1 MFNIKAIL
9 PKIIKEITKPNI
21 WPIGN
26 IIPKEVCTI
35 VWNITHNPTQVRAVN
50 NIDANLYAILFF
62 FHNNIP
68 TVTAVGN
75 IIPKYK
81 TNVGSVVYIS
91 IISIGVTL
99 TIVGIINI
107 SQTKTEHPP
116 IIKKIELPFKCFK
129 YISSLKHSLFI
140 ISIRLKIVEN
150 KADEK

>member
-1 MFNIKAIL
+1 MNREIILDMKNIVKDYS
-9 PKIIKEITKPNI
+9 
-21 WPIGN
+21 GF
-26 IIPKEVCTI
+26 
-35 VWNITHNPTQVRAVN
+35 RAVN
-50 NIDANLYAILFF
+50 NIDANLYAVLFF

-75 IIPKYK
+75 IIPKSK

-91 IISIGVTL
+91 IISIGVPL
-99 TIVGIINI
+99 IIVGIINI